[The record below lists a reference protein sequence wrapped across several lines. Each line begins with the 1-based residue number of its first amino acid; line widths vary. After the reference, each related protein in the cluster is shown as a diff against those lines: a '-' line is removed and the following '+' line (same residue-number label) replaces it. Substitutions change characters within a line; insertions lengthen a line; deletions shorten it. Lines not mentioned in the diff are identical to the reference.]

1 MEEWADVMILVCDST
16 NRVPGLGT
24 DLVTRGVAEVTEG
37 GPGVKV
43 RSYPIN

>member
-1 MEEWADVMILVCDST
+1 MMILVCDST

-37 GPGVKV
+37 GQEVKV
-43 RSYPIN
+43 RSYN

>member
-1 MEEWADVMILVCDST
+1 MILVCDST

-37 GPGVKV
+37 GAGVKV
-43 RSYPIN
+43 RSYLIN

>member
-37 GPGVKV
+37 GAGVKV
-43 RSYPIN
+43 LSPGGG